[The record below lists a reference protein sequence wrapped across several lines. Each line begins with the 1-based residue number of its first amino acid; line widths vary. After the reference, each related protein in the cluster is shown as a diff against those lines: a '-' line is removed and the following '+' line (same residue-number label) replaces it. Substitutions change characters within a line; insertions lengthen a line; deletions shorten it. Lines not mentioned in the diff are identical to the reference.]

1 MDSVS
6 SYSTILIDLLFFLFL
21 IALMCAYMHVYT
33 CTYVFVCGLL

>member
-1 MDSVS
+1 MDSMS
-6 SYSTILIDLLFFLFL
+6 SYSIILIDLFFLFL